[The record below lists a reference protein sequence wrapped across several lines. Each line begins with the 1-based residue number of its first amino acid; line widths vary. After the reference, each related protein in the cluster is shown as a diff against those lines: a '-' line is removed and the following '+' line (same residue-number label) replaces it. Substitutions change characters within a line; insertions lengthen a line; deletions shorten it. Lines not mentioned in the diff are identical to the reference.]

1 MKKKTIA
8 LFIGILLLSSF
19 LLGCTDESNPNQNNT
34 TNNNT
39 TDKEYDSDKEKFV
52 GTWKTSEPIKWY
64 IKPSF
69 TFFEN
74 GTFDVEGYGGTYI
87 VDDGSLELHWNDE
100 DQTVHKYT
108 YMFLGNNTV
117 TITYANGDSGIY
129 KRQ

>member
-1 MKKKTIA
+1 MTKKTIV
-8 LFIGILLLSSF
+8 LFISIILLSTL
-19 LLGCTDESNPNQNNT
+19 LLGCTENSNPNPNNNT
-34 TNNNT
+34 TNP
-39 TDKEYDSDKEKFV
+39 TDQEYDSDKDKFV

-74 GTFDVEGYGGTYI
+74 GTFDVEGYGGIYI
-87 VDDGSLELHWNDE
+87 IEDGSLELHWDDE
-100 DQTVHKYT
+100 DNTVHKYT
-108 YMFLGNNTV
+108 YFFLDNNTV